1 MVDGDAVPVD
11 EEDAPVTEEAAAPA
25 VEGSEDVKP
34 AEERSV
40 RLNCNADTTNRFYG
54 NLGALRCLQ
63 EEGDVAILE
72 LQNLKG
78 IITEHHN
85 RHHLNT

>member
-1 MVDGDAVPVD
+1 MADGDAVPL
-11 EEDAPVTEEAAAPA
+11 EGEAPPSEDDVAPV
-25 VEGSEDVKP
+25 VEGSEDVTP
-34 AEERSV
+34 VEERSI

-72 LQNLKG
+72 LQYLQGNH
-78 IITEHHN
+78 ITSHN
-85 RHHLNT
+85 RSFGY